1 MKKVILVILALVILF
16 LVYNNEKVDAT
27 VVIPEGAIRVRVIA
41 NSNTI
46 EDQSMKM
53 KVKKY
58 IEDNLSVLL
67 VDVKDVDEARGV
79 INDNIDSL
87 KTNIDNIFMENDY
100 NMTYDVNFGNNYFPL
115 KEYKGVV
122 YKEGAYESLVVTIG
136 SGSGDNWWC
145 VLFPPLCL
153 LDKSDKNTSEVEYRS
168 WVKEML
174 DRIF

>member
-67 VDVKDVDEARGV
+67 VDVKDIDEARGI
-79 INDNIDSL
+79 INDNIDLL
-87 KTNIDNIFMENDY
+87 KTNIDDIFVENDY
-100 NMTYDVNFGNNYFPL
+100 NMTYDVNFGNVEDTETRNKKWL
-115 KEYKGVV
+115 KTVC
-122 YKEGAYESLVVTIG
+122 TQ
-136 SGSGDNWWC
+136 
-145 VLFPPLCL
+145 
-153 LDKSDKNTSEVEYRS
+153 
-168 WVKEML
+168 
-174 DRIF
+174 